1 MDQIKIEELEQK
13 INSKYGNTTGIAI
26 LKDGIVSYEKY
37 FKGCTANSR
46 VHIFSVTKSV
56 ISILI
61 GIALDKGYI
70 ENIEK
75 KVLDYFP
82 EYKVKRG
89 ETKIQNITLR
99 DMLTMT
105 APYKYRFFAPY
116 IKYFTSSDW
125 VKFSLDLLGGH
136 GKIGTFRYAPLIGPD
151 ILSGILVKATRQ
163 SVLDFAAENLFEP
176 LGIKVE
182 NNLLF
187 ESKEEQMAFNRSTD
201 ISGWVTDPKGIHAAG
216 WGLTLTPMEMAKIG
230 QLYLNGG
237 MWEGKQIISSKW
249 IEDSTIEHSRWKKE
263 NLPYGYL
270 WWVNEDGYAAMGDG
284 GNVIYVNTK
293 KKLVISIAALFAL
306 KAGDRIELIKK
317 DIEPVFE

>member
-1 MDQIKIEELEQK
+1 MDGIKAEELEQK
-13 INSKYGNTTGIAI
+13 INDEYGNTTGIVI

-37 FKGCTANSR
+37 FKGCTTDSR
-46 VHIFSVTKSV
+46 IHVYSVTKSV
-56 ISILI
+56 ISVLI

-70 ENIEK
+70 KNIEGR
-75 KVLDYFP
+75 VLDYFP
-82 EYKVKRG
+82 EYKVNGG
-89 ETKIQNITLR
+89 EDTIRNVTLKN
-99 DMLTMT
+99 MLTMT

-116 IKYFTSSDW
+116 VKYFTSSDW
-125 VKFSLDLLGGH
+125 VKFALDLLGGR

-151 ILSGILVKATRQ
+151 ILSGILVRATRQ

-187 ESKEEQMAFNRSTD
+187 HNKEEQMAFNRSTD
-201 ISGWVTDPKGIHAAG
+201 ISGWVTDSTGINAAG
-216 WGLTLTPMEMAKIG
+216 WGLTLTPMDMAKIG

-237 MWEGKQIISSKW
+237 MWEDRQIVSQKW
-249 IEDSTIEHSRWKKE
+249 IDESTVEHSRWKRR

-284 GNVIYVNTK
+284 GNTIYINTK
-293 KKLVISIAALFAL
+293 KKLVVSIAALFVPRAR
-306 KAGDRIELIKK
+306 DRIELIKK
-317 DIEPVFE
+317 NIEPAFE

>member
-1 MDQIKIEELEQK
+1 MDQIKMEDLEQK
-13 INSKYGNTTGIAI
+13 INSQYANTTGIVI
-26 LKDGIVSYEKY
+26 IKDGIVSYEKY
-37 FKGCTANSR
+37 FKGCTAESR
-46 VHIFSVTKSV
+46 VHVYSVTKSV
-56 ISILI
+56 ISILL

-70 ENIEK
+70 KNIEE

-89 ETKIQNITLR
+89 EKKIQNITLR

-105 APYKYRFFAPY
+105 APYKYRLFAPY

-125 VKFSLDLLGGH
+125 VEFSLDLLGGR
-136 GKIGTFRYAPLIGPD
+136 GKVGTFRYAPLIGPD
-151 ILSGILVKATRQ
+151 ILSGILVRATGQ
-163 SVLDFAAENLFEP
+163 SVLEFAAENLFEP

-187 ESKEEQMAFNRSTD
+187 ESKEEQMAFNQSTD
-201 ISGWVTDPKGIHAAG
+201 TSGWAVDPTGIHAAG
-216 WGLTLTPMEMAKIG
+216 WGLTLTPMDMAKIG

-237 MWEGKQIISSKW
+237 MWEGKRIVSSKW
-249 IEDSTIEHSRWKKE
+249 VEDSTIEHSRWKKE

-284 GNVIYVNTK
+284 GNIIYVNTK
-293 KKLVISIAALFAL
+293 KKLVISIAALFVP
-306 KAGDRIELIKK
+306 KAGDRIELITKF
-317 DIEPVFE
+317 IEPVL

>member
-1 MDQIKIEELEQK
+1 MDQIKMEDLEQK
-13 INSKYGNTTGIAI
+13 INSQYANTTGIVI
-26 LKDGIVSYEKY
+26 IKDGIVSYEKY
-37 FKGCTANSR
+37 FKGCTAESR
-46 VHIFSVTKSV
+46 VHVYSVTKSV
-56 ISILI
+56 ISILL

-70 ENIEK
+70 KNIEE

-89 ETKIQNITLR
+89 EKKIQNITLR

-105 APYKYRFFAPY
+105 APYKYRLFAPY

-125 VKFSLDLLGGH
+125 VKFSLDLLGGR
-136 GKIGTFRYAPLIGPD
+136 GKVGTFRYAPLIGPD
-151 ILSGILVKATRQ
+151 ILSGILVRATGQ
-163 SVLDFAAENLFEP
+163 SVLEFAAENLFEP

-187 ESKEEQMAFNRSTD
+187 ESKEEQMAFNQSTD
-201 ISGWVTDPKGIHAAG
+201 TSGWAVDPTGIHAAG
-216 WGLTLTPMEMAKIG
+216 WGLTLTPMDMAKIG

-237 MWEGKQIISSKW
+237 MWEGKRIVSSKW
-249 IEDSTIEHSRWKKE
+249 VEDSTIEHSRWKKE

-284 GNVIYVNTK
+284 GNIIYVNTK
-293 KKLVISIAALFAL
+293 KKLVISIAALFVS
-306 KAGDRIELIKK
+306 KAGDRIELITKF
-317 DIEPVFE
+317 IEPVL